1 MEKKK
6 ARLVK
11 VVSIS
16 ALTLFFGAVALNGWA
31 LNSKGDKDGVLAT
44 VDGVK
49 ITRGKVEERISA
61 MLGARAETLPPEQQH
76 KIREQLGRNVLDNLI
91 VEALLTKA
99 LEKENVM
106 VSDTEIDKV
115 LTRLKESLPAD
126 VKFEDYLTQLGMTEN
141 EMRQT
146 VTKNLRIQKLV
157 EQQLASVSPPVNAD
171 IEAYYATHSE
181 EFEMPERVDVRHIFI
196 AVGPEDTQETKA
208 QKMKQAEKIREQVT
222 ASQGKDFE
230 KVAAE
235 VSDCP
240 SKAKGGKLGILSRG
254 QAVKP
259 FEDAAFN
266 QKVGEVGP
274 VVETQFGYH
283 VIEVLDHMDASK
295 APLSEVKEKI
305 AQRLTEQKKEQ
316 AFHAYIDSLKA
327 AATIETNPDAAKPS
341 DPA

>member
-16 ALTLFFGAVALNGWA
+16 ALTLLFGAVALNGWA
-31 LNSKGDKDGVLAT
+31 LNSKGEKEGVLAT
-44 VDGVK
+44 VDGVT
-49 ITRGKVEERISA
+49 ITQGEVDERISA
-61 MLGARAETLPPEQQH
+61 MLGGRAETLPPEQQH
-76 KIREQLGRNVLDNLI
+76 KIREQLGQNVLDNLI

-115 LTRLKESLPAD
+115 LTHLKESLPAD
-126 VKFEDYLTQLGMTEN
+126 MKFEDYLTQLGMTEN
-141 EMRQT
+141 EMKQT

-157 EQQLASVSPPVNAD
+157 EQQLASVSAPVNGD

-196 AVGPEDTQETKA
+196 AVGPEDAQETKA
-208 QKMKQAEKIREQVT
+208 QKMKQAEKIREQLT

-230 KVAAE
+230 KLAAE

-316 AFHAYIDSLKA
+316 AFHSYIDSLKA
-327 AATIETNPDAAKPS
+327 AATIETNPDASKPS